1 MFQCSE
7 PGIVSDDN
15 NCNKFWLCKEET
27 EGSGVLEVMKMLRVS
42 VTGLNMNV
50 TEFLSAWP
58 IFTVHTNMPAFLIS
72 HKTLNT
78 VDCCEDGVGFS

>member
-27 EGSGVLEVMKMLRVS
+27 EGSGVLEVMKMLKQKVS
-42 VTGLNMNV
+42 VIGLNMNV
-50 TEFLSAWP
+50 TESAWP
-58 IFTVHTNMPAFLIS
+58 IFTVYTNMPAFLLS
-72 HKTLNT
+72 HKTLNI
-78 VDCCEDGVGFS
+78 VDCYEDGVGFS